1 MSQIKSTVS
10 EAKLA
15 IGIVTFNNTPK
26 QLEHLLLSIDLA
38 VNHIS
43 KMMVLTQLCVIDNGE
58 ESILPNSQIQVNKLE
73 SIGNVGFGCAM
84 NKLMEMAFSDSST
97 QWFLCVN
104 PDGVLHYKAL
114 DELLTH
120 NYEYPDSLIEAR
132 QFPEELPKDYNPTT
146 CDTSWVS
153 GACLLI
159 PRNIFEAVGGF
170 DPNFFLYMEDIDLS
184 WRAKSAGFSV
194 KIAPNALFGHSVLD
208 RTPDS
213 KIERYF
219 LLSGR
224 YLAYKW
230 KAKQFVEW
238 TEEQLI
244 KLGHF
249 SSLAELPV
257 LPALESDAKII
268 SEVADFEHYLLFA
281 PARWSR

>member
-1 MSQIKSTVS
+1 MS
-10 EAKLA
+10 EPKLA
-15 IGIVTFNNTPK
+15 FGVVTFNNTPE
-26 QLEHLLLSIDLA
+26 QLERLLLSIDLA
-38 VNHIS
+38 TNHIS
-43 KMMVLTQLCVIDNGE
+43 RTGVLTQLYVIDNGE
-58 ESILPNSQIQVNKLE
+58 ESTLPNSQIQITKLE
-73 SIGNVGFGCAM
+73 SIGNIGFGCAM
-84 NKLMEMAFSDSST
+84 NKLMETAFSDSST

-120 NYEYPDSLIEAR
+120 SYKYPDSLIEAR
-132 QFPEELPKDYNPTT
+132 QFPEELPKDYNPIT
-146 CDTSWVS
+146 CDTAWVS

-159 PRNIFEAVGGF
+159 LRNIFETIGGF
-170 DPNFFLYMEDIDLS
+170 DPNFFMYMEDIDFS
-184 WRAKSAGFSV
+184 WRAKSAGFSL

-213 KIERYF
+213 KIEKYF

-230 KAKQFVEW
+230 KARQFVGW
-238 TEEQLI
+238 AEEQLI

-249 SSLAELPV
+249 SSLAELPA
-257 LPALESDAKII
+257 LPVLESDAKII
-268 SEVADFEHYLLFA
+268 SEVADFEHHLLFA